1 MIIQVKIYEDDCG
14 DIGKDTQGTVKG
26 RVKRYKD
33 DYGDFRQYTQG
44 TWASKVKSYEDEL
57 RLSEA

>member
-26 RVKRYKD
+26 RVKRYED
-33 DYGDFRQYTQG
+33 DYGDFRQYTQRDMG
-44 TWASKVKSYEDEL
+44 KQSKEL
-57 RLSEA
+57 